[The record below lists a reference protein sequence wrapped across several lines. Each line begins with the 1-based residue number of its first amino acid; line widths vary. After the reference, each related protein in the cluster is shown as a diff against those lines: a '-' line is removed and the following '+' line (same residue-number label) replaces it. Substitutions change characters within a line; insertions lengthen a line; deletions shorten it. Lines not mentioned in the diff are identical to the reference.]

1 MKEVKIKR
9 WPLGSEDHTC
19 HTLELF
25 NGVETPSLEAMEGA
39 RFSLRSL
46 FLGFEDI
53 LQKMGNL
60 GTIKDL
66 GIDMDTDKG

>member
-53 LQKMGNL
+53 LQ
-60 GTIKDL
+60 I
-66 GIDMDTDKG
+66 

>member
-9 WPLGSEDHTC
+9 RPLGSEDHTC

-25 NGVETPSLEAMEGA
+25 NSAETPSLKAMEGA

-46 FLGFEDI
+46 FLGFEET

-60 GTIKDL
+60 GTVKDL
-66 GIDMDTDKG
+66 GMDMDTDKG